1 MWPCVW
7 HIPLKSIKIWIL
19 WSKKQGIE
27 KNTVCLL
34 FLHID
39 LSFSYIFLKV
49 LCISLSTKVTSSW
62 HFSYW
67 TCWSIQLHLVLST
80 CRPQLI
86 LWGGSTLKTWG
97 VRRTITRSVP
107 MHRASWPTSCSP
119 GNLPRELKVR
129 KVSYHYIFFSTSC
142 LFFSVIVAFLC
153 MKIWHGQN
161 FLPMWESHV
170 QTTSALGN
178 KKNEERQVF

>member
-1 MWPCVW
+1 MALCLAHSPE
-7 HIPLKSIKIWIL
+7 IYKNLNSLIKKTGYW
-19 WSKKQGIE
+19 E
-27 KNTVCLL
+27 KYSMFVIFTYWLEF
-34 FLHID
+34 FLHI
-39 LSFSYIFLKV
+39 SEGH
-49 LCISLSTKVTSSW
+49 CISLSTKVTSSW

-86 LWGGSTLKTWG
+86 PWGGSTLKTWG